1 MLLYLSKKTRPDI
14 LIAVSFLSTR
24 VKAPTYDDW
33 KKLGRCIRH
42 LAVTKDLPLTL
53 EASGNGIIRW
63 WVDASYA
70 VHPNMRSHTGAT
82 MTLGKGSP
90 YSLSSK
96 QKINAVSST
105 ETELVGISDA
115 IKLIIWTQLFVE
127 AKGYSITDNVLT
139 REQRQAFQYQEYE
152 TY

>member
-1 MLLYLSKKTRPDI
+1 
-14 LIAVSFLSTR
+14 
-24 VKAPTYDDW
+24 
-33 KKLGRCIRH
+33 
-42 LAVTKDLPLTL
+42 VTKDLPLTL